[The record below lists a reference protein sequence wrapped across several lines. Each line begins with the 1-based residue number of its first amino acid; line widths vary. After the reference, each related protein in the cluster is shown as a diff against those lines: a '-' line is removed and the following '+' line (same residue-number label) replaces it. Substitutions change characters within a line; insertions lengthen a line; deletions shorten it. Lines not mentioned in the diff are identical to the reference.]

1 MTSAPTT
8 TNQSVWR
15 TVLEAF
21 SPARNLRALLPRPPN
36 TFAPLDGIRG
46 ATTIWVISAHCLFS
60 AGAGR
65 FPVIVRDYPA
75 LRLTLLS
82 NYGNDSFFVM
92 SGFLIARLL
101 MREHQ
106 RNGSLALGRF
116 FVRRAARLLPAYYLA
131 IAAGAALGLE
141 NRASLV
147 YNLTYVNNFVP
158 LLKEFMPWTW
168 SLAVEEQFYLS
179 LPFVL
184 LGMYRIRHF
193 RGAFLIGLAVL
204 SVFIRLILVD
214 RYDFGVPIVSTARQ
228 AIPMIDVLYTK
239 IYSRFGSLVCGV
251 FIAYLHEHYP
261 RPLRWLDGS
270 PRAALSIAA
279 AAIAVILF
287 LSAPGT
293 PIDIPTFQFGNTWP
307 EWALPAGIALNRY
320 AVTLAFSCL
329 MVLMLGSTAT
339 GKLLAR
345 GFALRIWYPFAQL
358 SYAAY
363 LFHPIVVLRMPQ
375 LTTVN
380 YGSMAAFFFKVS
392 ALTYAISV
400 VVHLAVERPFMNLRA
415 LWPSRISPQ
424 GSASDGST
432 RAG

>member
-21 SPARNLRALLPRPPN
+21 SPARNLRALLTRPPN

-101 MREHQ
+101 MREHE
-106 RNGSLALGRF
+106 RNGSFALGRF
-116 FVRRAARLLPAYYLA
+116 FMRRAARLLPAYYLA
-131 IAAGAALGLE
+131 IATAAALGLE
-141 NRASLV
+141 NRTALV

-158 LLKEFMPWTW
+158 VMKQFMPWTW

-184 LGMYRIRHF
+184 LVMYRTRYF
-193 RGAFLIGLAVL
+193 RGAFLVGLAVL
-204 SVFIRLILVD
+204 AVFVRLILVD
-214 RYDFGVPIVSTARQ
+214 RYNLGVPIVSMARQ
-228 AIPMIDVLYTK
+228 ATPMIDVLYTK
-239 IYSRFGSLVCGV
+239 TYSRFGGLVCGV

-261 RPLRWLDGS
+261 KPLRWLDGS
-270 PRAALSIAA
+270 PRAALLIAT
-279 AAIAVILF
+279 AAIAWILF
-287 LSAPGT
+287 LFAPGT
-293 PIDIPTFQFGNTWP
+293 PTDIPTFQFGNAWP
-307 EWALPAGIALNRY
+307 EWS
-320 AVTLAFSCL
+320 LA
-329 MVLMLGSTAT
+329 A
-339 GKLLAR
+339 
-345 GFALRIWYPFAQL
+345 
-358 SYAAY
+358 
-363 LFHPIVVLRMPQ
+363 
-375 LTTVN
+375 
-380 YGSMAAFFFKVS
+380 
-392 ALTYAISV
+392 
-400 VVHLAVERPFMNLRA
+400 
-415 LWPSRISPQ
+415 
-424 GSASDGST
+424 
-432 RAG
+432 